1 MNKVSLPLCLF
12 GAALATANIL
22 IMQRP
27 TCSSGGAE
35 VAAADKATSSTQPEA
50 VSTAKGKPAQA
61 PKAASSQAERLH
73 KLRSQPR
80 RRPNLDTPR
89 KQPST
94 RPNPQAPKAAAKPP
108 AAPQDV
114 QVTGS
119 VDQTPKTQEPKGEKP
134 ASASLAQLAEVSAW
148 PAKGEDKP
156 EEWAEVSLAA
166 KVHNAPSVSS
176 PTVRLYRVGTRLK
189 VIGREPGWIKVADP
203 TTSEEGWIY
212 EKYLTPKEGPDK
224 KQSGA
229 PQPKMSDD
237 DEGWAATQPEP
248 YARSYRPRKY
258 GWRWGRSRV
267 GFAIRVY
274 PGW

>member
-27 TCSSGGAE
+27 TCSSAGAE
-35 VAAADKATSSTQPEA
+35 VAAADKTTSSTQPEA

-61 PKAASSQAERLH
+61 PKAASSQAER
-73 KLRSQPR
+73 
-80 RRPNLDTPR
+80 
-89 KQPST
+89 
-94 RPNPQAPKAAAKPP
+94 PQAPKAAVNTAKPPAPKAAAKPP

-119 VDQTPKTQEPKGEKP
+119 VGQTPKTQGPKGEKP
-134 ASASLAQLAEVSAW
+134 ASVSQAQLAEVSAW
-148 PAKGEDKP
+148 PAKAEDEP

-189 VIGREPGWIKVADP
+189 VIGREHGWIKVADP

-237 DEGWAATQPEP
+237 A
-248 YARSYRPRKY
+248 
-258 GWRWGRSRV
+258 
-267 GFAIRVY
+267 
-274 PGW
+274 

>member
-27 TCSSGGAE
+27 TCSSAGAE
-35 VAAADKATSSTQPEA
+35 VAAADKTTSSTQPEA

-61 PKAASSQAERLH
+61 PKAASSQAERPQAP
-73 KLRSQPR
+73 KPAR

-89 KQPST
+89 RQPST

-119 VDQTPKTQEPKGEKP
+119 VGQTPKTQEPKGEKP
-134 ASASLAQLAEVSAW
+134 ASVSQAQLAEVSAW
-148 PAKGEDKP
+148 PGKGEDKP
-156 EEWAEVSLAA
+156 GEWAEVSLAA

-189 VIGREPGWIKVADP
+189 VIGRETGWIKVADP

-224 KQSGA
+224 KQSGT

-237 DEGWAATQPEP
+237 VTGHPISQSLTQDPTGRANMDGDGAAPE
-248 YARSYRPRKY
+248 
-258 GWRWGRSRV
+258 
-267 GFAIRVY
+267 
-274 PGW
+274 